1 MMGINK
7 KILYQLYIHW
17 IDEFPF
23 NQIITPLCVYLFI
36 QGLYA
41 DFVQGLYADLFS
53 IQINFED
60 LQTHGLGYT
69 LQRKLIRNHLYVTM

>member
-41 DFVQGLYADLFS
+41 DFVQGLGLYADLFS
-53 IQINFED
+53 IEINILKTQKLNSIVWDE
-60 LQTHGLGYT
+60 YT
-69 LQRKLIRNHLYVTM
+69 LQRK